1 MGRAGQTRGSFRT
14 FGRKR
19 VSGRKVKATTRP
31 QKLKKNISP
40 GSVLIL
46 LTGKFRGRRVVYVKQ
61 LASGELLVT
70 GPFAVNGVPIKKVGQ
85 RFCIATSTKVELAGA
100 DYSGVTGEWFAAEKK
115 EKTTKSGGEKE
126 FFAETEGKK
135 GMPEEKKAKQKSMDA
150 PLVKSLSDDHK
161 LYLKARF
168 ALSQRMYPHE
178 MKF

>member
-85 RFCIATSTKVELAGA
+85 RFCIATSTKVDLGGA
-100 DYSGVTGEWFAAEKK
+100 DYASVDEAWFEREPKK
-115 EKTTKSGGEKE
+115 KVKKDEST
-126 FFAETEGKK
+126 FFAEEEKK
-135 GMPEEKKAKQKSMDA
+135 GMPEAKKAAQKKMDSD
-150 PLVKSLSDDHK
+150 LVKGLSDDHK